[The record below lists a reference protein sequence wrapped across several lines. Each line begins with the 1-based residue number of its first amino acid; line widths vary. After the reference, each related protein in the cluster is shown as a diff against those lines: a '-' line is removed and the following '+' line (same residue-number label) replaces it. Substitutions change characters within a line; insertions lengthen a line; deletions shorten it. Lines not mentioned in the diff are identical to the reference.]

1 MKKVYEKPQ
10 IYMERFELSQSI
22 ASCYYNYDNS
32 FNTPSTCAATELG
45 YGYVVFQ
52 GADGC
57 TVINEDYCYEP
68 STGGNTFNS

>member
-22 ASCYYNYDNS
+22 ASCYYNYHGTHSD
-32 FNTPSTCAATELG
+32 PSNCTAEEIGFG
-45 YGYVVFQ
+45 YTVFRD
-52 GADGC
+52 AVGC
-57 TVINEDYCYEP
+57 TLIEDYCYEP